1 MKHQGQLGSETTSTT
16 IYSFVPVSIF
26 LGQVGLGSCQKER
39 CKTRCKGDR
48 LILGLEVEVEEAR
61 GEEREMRVRMMMK
74 EEEREE
80 EEKKRRR

>member
-1 MKHQGQLGSETTSTT
+1 MAASSLLFPMKHQGQLGSETTSTT

-39 CKTRCKGDR
+39 CETRCKGDR

-61 GEEREMRVRMMMK
+61 GKKREMMMMNLMK
-74 EEEREE
+74 EEE
-80 EEKKRRR
+80 